1 MNIKTLDI
9 FCEIIDNFGDIGV
22 VYRLAKEFKSIY
34 KNEIK
39 IRVFLNRLDEF
50 LLINKKA
57 KNIEWQEI
65 DGIEYLTNEYLAKNI
80 CTFSPANVIIEAF
93 GCNVLEEYLEKA
105 KDEST
110 LLINLEYLSGET
122 WIEGIHLMESPIGNK
137 NLKKYFYMPGF
148 KENTGGVIVDR
159 LFLNRKNDVSKNREY
174 YLEKYLPQFR
184 DKDYFIGTI
193 FSYEKN
199 FKPLLNSLLKNNKNN
214 CLLILGEKSK
224 DSVREI
230 LKDISIEY
238 SEKEIVEHENIKI
251 KFMPFLEQEEYE
263 ELINLAHYNFVRGED
278 SFVRALLT
286 GKPFVWHIY
295 LQEDMAH
302 MDKIRGF
309 VERYREVLESLNL
322 NIPLDIHTKLLKE
335 YNLRDSN
342 SLELGKENFD
352 DFFEEFQNISKLS
365 KIYSEYIELNCN
377 LIDKLNRFILK
388 Y

>member
-1 MNIKTLDI
+1 
-9 FCEIIDNFGDIGV
+9 
-22 VYRLAKEFKSIY
+22 
-34 KNEIK
+34 
-39 IRVFLNRLDEF
+39 
-50 LLINKKA
+50 
-57 KNIEWQEI
+57 
-65 DGIEYLTNEYLAKNI
+65 
-80 CTFSPANVIIEAF
+80 
-93 GCNVLEEYLEKA
+93 
-105 KDEST
+105 
-110 LLINLEYLSGET
+110 
-122 WIEGIHLMESPIGNK
+122 
-137 NLKKYFYMPGF
+137 
-148 KENTGGVIVDR
+148 
-159 LFLNRKNDVSKNREY
+159 
-174 YLEKYLPQFR
+174 
-184 DKDYFIGTI
+184 
-193 FSYEKN
+193 
-199 FKPLLNSLLKNNKNN
+199 
-214 CLLILGEKSK
+214 
-224 DSVREI
+224 
-230 LKDISIEY
+230 
-238 SEKEIVEHENIKI
+238 
-251 KFMPFLEQEEYE
+251 
-263 ELINLAHYNFVRGED
+263 NLAHYNFVRGED